1 MQKFTPSQYLQIDI
15 ASNFGLDKST
25 WNDRL
30 SWFQDNKHHLMEL
43 LPQAEVPALYY
54 AGVKAYEAA
63 LKGEASGYPISLDA
77 TASGLQLLAVL
88 TGDES
93 AAKLCNVINTGKRED
108 AYTVIY
114 EEMLSWTGGNA
125 KITRPDTKDA
135 ILTSLYGSQA
145 VPKRVFGEGALLN
158 TFHKVMLNVAPAV
171 WEMNQAFLTMW
182 DPAVSKHHWVMPD
195 NFHVHINVMDQVTET
210 VNFLEK
216 PYDVSYNVN
225 QPTEKGRSLGA
236 NTTHSVDGLVV
247 REMTCRCNYDKDQV
261 DKVYLAI
268 MEHGRDEAAEWE
280 GVNQG
285 KDTTMVLTL
294 WQHYKDTGYLSARIL
309 DHIHSTNARYV
320 NRAEII
326 ELIESLP
333 KKPFEVLSIHDC
345 FRCLPAYG
353 NDLREQYNRQ
363 LYLIAKSDLLS
374 SLVSQILNR
383 KIKVNKMSNTLHKWV
398 LDADYAL
405 S

>member
-1 MQKFTPSQYLQIDI
+1 MQKLTPIQYLQIDI

-25 WNDRL
+25 WDDRL

-145 VPKRVFGEGALLN
+145 VPKRVFGEGTLLN

-182 DPAVSKHHWVMPD
+182 DPTVSNHHWVMPD

-247 REMTCRCNYDKDQV
+247 REMTRRCNYDKDQV

-333 KKPFEVLSIHDC
+333 KKPFEVLSIHD
-345 FRCLPAYG
+345 
-353 NDLREQYNRQ
+353 
-363 LYLIAKSDLLS
+363 
-374 SLVSQILNR
+374 
-383 KIKVNKMSNTLHKWV
+383 
-398 LDADYAL
+398 
-405 S
+405 

>member
-1 MQKFTPSQYLQIDI
+1 MQKFTPIQYLQIDI
-15 ASNFGLDKST
+15 ASNFGLDKKK
-25 WNDRL
+25 WNERL
-30 SWFQDNKHHLMEL
+30 EWFDANKHHLMEL

-93 AAKLCNVINTGKRED
+93 AAKLCNVVPTGNRED

-114 EEMLSWTGGNA
+114 ESMLAVTGGNS

-145 VPKRVFGEGALLN
+145 VPKRVFGEGALLA
-158 TFHKVMLNVAPAV
+158 TFHKVMLSLAPAV
-171 WEMNQAFLTMW
+171 WEMNEAFLSMW
-182 DPAVSKHHWVMPD
+182 DSSVDAHHWVLPD
-195 NFHVHINVMDQVTET
+195 NYHVHVKVMDLVIET

-216 PYDVSYNVN
+216 PYDVSYKVN

-236 NTTHSVDGLVV
+236 NTIHSLDGMIV
-247 REMTCRCNYDKDQV
+247 REMTRRCNYDKEQIERV
-261 DKVYLAI
+261 MLAV

-280 GVNQG
+280 GQNQG
-285 KDTTMVLTL
+285 KDTAMVLTL
-294 WQHYKDTGYLSARIL
+294 WQHFKDTGYLSARIL
-309 DHIHSTNARYV
+309 DHLHSTNARYV
-320 NRAEII
+320 DRQEII
-326 ELIESLP
+326 DLIESLP
-333 KKPFEVLSIHDC
+333 KKPFELLSIHDC

-374 SLVSQILNR
+374 SLVSQILRR
-383 KIKVNKMSNTLHKWV
+383 KITVNKMSKTLHTKI
-398 LDADYAL
+398 LGAEYAL